1 MTTARKEVG
10 FTKLGKIVIFSSTR
24 RHSRSV
30 ETKTLKKREEVTTP
44 ESDLDCI
51 ARGNRNALTDDQNL
65 HGQGI
70 GHQIRKVSSL

>member
-30 ETKTLKKREEVTTP
+30 ETKTLKREEVSTP
-44 ESDLDCI
+44 ESDLDCT
-51 ARGNRNALTDDQNL
+51 ARENRNALTDDQNL